1 IVDGVLVKVIGP
13 SIGIESTSYTP
24 SSHRFFTGYAGVY
37 EALTGVDWGWG
48 TTVTGVDYAKIEVRF
63 NGGTTRVPVYL
74 RGGSPN
80 YGYVGAGIVPAEI
93 WDVTNNRRLAAVI
106 VEQAGRPEH
115 DMVWAPSLTQAGR
128 EYLFILAQTY
138 DPDTTSAAWTFF
150 RNNPLLANASKF
162 PIMTATWPV
171 ARDDGSGAPMT
182 WTLGDVWKIN
192 PYLVNTPNDVF
203 EYKTTARVAVDSLVD
218 MSKITVVP
226 NPFIIRH
233 ELMPNENNPALYFTN
248 LPPVCTVRIYTLS
261 GDLVTVLQHATSGA
275 AASGTAVWDLRN
287 NNFQRVASGLY
298 LYHVEDA
305 SGRTFV
311 GKFAVVR

>member
-1 IVDGVLVKVIGP
+1 
-13 SIGIESTSYTP
+13 
-24 SSHRFFTGYAGVY
+24 RFFTGYAGVY